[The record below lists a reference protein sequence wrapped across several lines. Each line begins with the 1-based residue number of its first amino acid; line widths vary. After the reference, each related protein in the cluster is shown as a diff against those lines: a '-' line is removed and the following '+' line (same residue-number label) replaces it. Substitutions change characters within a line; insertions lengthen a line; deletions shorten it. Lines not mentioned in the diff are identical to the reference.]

1 MYLKIIKDRKLF
13 GVGAPGDGF
22 RSFVTDNFSGQT
34 FDEFPLS

>member
-22 RSFVTDNFSGQT
+22 RSFVRDTLTGET
-34 FDEFPLS
+34 LHGFPLS